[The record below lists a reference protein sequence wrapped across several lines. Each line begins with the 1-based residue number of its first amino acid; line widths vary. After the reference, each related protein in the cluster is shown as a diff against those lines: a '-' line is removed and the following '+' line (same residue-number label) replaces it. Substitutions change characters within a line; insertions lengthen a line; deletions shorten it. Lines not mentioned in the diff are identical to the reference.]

1 MGLERRQFLTPPTKD
16 LPETADLFLWQ
27 SGQRG
32 GNASADS
39 LIQMWRRKSP
49 SPSQRQHPEGSAQ
62 NGGHPATGQS
72 SGKSTRNQR
81 HKSPGAAAAQLARK
95 QCGEFAEGRFRF
107 SGNSSDPLQPEPPR
121 VAAARATNKDG
132 AGVRGNRPLRFAPA
146 AFRRFRR
153 AKAASQQRAR
163 PISKRCAHLS
173 SCNEDYL
180 PRSPSVIGLR
190 PPTAPSRREPWLGLP
205 QQPPRMGSQNNP

>member
-39 LIQMWRRKSP
+39 LIQMWRCKS
-49 SPSQRQHPEGSAQ
+49 SSLSQRQHPKGSAP
-62 NGGHPATGQS
+62 NSGHPATGQS

-81 HKSPGAAAAQLARK
+81 HKSPGAAAAQQTRK
-95 QCGEFAEGRFRF
+95 QCGEFAEGRFRCKRKF
-107 SGNSSDPLQPEPPR
+107 KRPTATR
-121 VAAARATNKDG
+121 AAPGRSRARNKQG
-132 AGVRGNRPLRFAPA
+132 RRGGPGVRWSNPPA

-163 PISKRCAHLS
+163 PIGKGVNTYAAATKT
-173 SCNEDYL
+173 
-180 PRSPSVIGLR
+180 I
-190 PPTAPSRREPWLGLP
+190 SRDLP
-205 QQPPRMGSQNNP
+205 QSSDCVR